1 MTVIYVDTLFLL
13 NTMVDYLLLLASARL
28 AGEPLARLRFAL
40 GAVLGGLYAVAIF
53 LPGMGF
59 LARPLCRGA
68 AAVLMVLLAF
78 WRSRRLLRQVLI
90 FLALACAFGGGVLA
104 VELLGGTEAGP
115 GGRRA
120 VLRDGS
126 EDRTAVGGRLLWPAD
141 PGVSG
146 DRAARRPSGEL
157 TRVRLTLGER
167 QVELTGL
174 VDTGNTL
181 TDPATGRPVLVAE
194 ADSLEEL
201 LPPGLRPGPAE
212 LRDPAGVLERLEDG
226 PWRLRFRLLPYRAV
240 GVEQGL
246 LLALRMDRV
255 QVGGRRTGGLCW
267 PPCPPRRCP
276 MEVLTACWWGRSDS
290 KVKGN
295 GDEDLERAGG
305 APGRTADPA
314 GAVLPGKV
322 MYIGGS
328 DTLPTPLPREEEAA
342 AIARLEQGDE
352 EARKTL
358 IEHNLRLVVYIA
370 RRFENT
376 GINIEDLI
384 SIGTIGLIKAVGT
397 YQPARSIKLATYAS
411 RCIENEILM
420 YLRKTLSQKDGA
432 LL

>member
-104 VELLGGTEAGP
+104 VELLGGQRLALGGGVLYSGMDLKIVLLSAAGCYGLLTLVFRGIGRH
-115 GGRRA
+115 GG
-120 VLRDGS
+120 
-126 EDRTAVGGRLLWPAD
+126 
-141 PGVSG
+141 
-146 DRAARRPSGEL
+146 PSGEL

-194 ADSLEEL
+194 ADSLEDL

-212 LRDPAGVLERLEDG
+212 LRDPAGVLERLEGEERRAYGVILLSMADG
-226 PWRLRFRLLPYRAV
+226 RYAR
-240 GVEQGL
+240 
-246 LLALRMDRV
+246 
-255 QVGGRRTGGLCW
+255 
-267 PPCPPRRCP
+267 
-276 MEVLTACWWGRSDS
+276 
-290 KVKGN
+290 
-295 GDEDLERAGG
+295 
-305 APGRTADPA
+305 APGTSSMAN
-314 GAVLPGKV
+314 
-322 MYIGGS
+322 GG
-328 DTLPTPLPREEEAA
+328 TR
-342 AIARLEQGDE
+342 
-352 EARKTL
+352 
-358 IEHNLRLVVYIA
+358 
-370 RRFENT
+370 
-376 GINIEDLI
+376 
-384 SIGTIGLIKAVGT
+384 
-397 YQPARSIKLATYAS
+397 
-411 RCIENEILM
+411 IL
-420 YLRKTLSQKDGA
+420 K
-432 LL
+432 